1 MNADEPAR
9 AGTFIFYTCG
19 NAACGLRF
27 PAPAVPGLDACPR
40 CGGPLAVAA
49 VAPGGVDAPATPAAH
64 ARVSR
69 RVTVIVDNLR
79 SIYNVGSI
87 LRTADGAGLH
97 HVFLCGITPTP
108 DHPKVAKTALGAEKA
123 VSWSYHPNAL
133 TVLAAERAAGAAI
146 WALETRRD
154 AQPLGPGLAPG
165 NAGLTLVIG
174 NENAG
179 VDPAVLALADRIV
192 CLPMRGVKR
201 SLNVA
206 TAFGAA
212 VYLITEAILA
222 APATSADD
230 AAHH

>member
-1 MNADEPAR
+1 MNADDPAR
-9 AGTFIFYTCG
+9 AGAFIFYACR

-27 PAPAVPGLDACPR
+27 PAPADPGLDACPR

-49 VAPGGVDAPATPAAH
+49 VVPGGADAPASSPTHTSLPQ
-64 ARVSR
+64 

-108 DHPKVAKTALGAEKA
+108 EHPKVAKTALGAEQA
-123 VSWSYHPNAL
+123 VSWSYHSNAL

-146 WALETRRD
+146 WALETRHD
-154 AQPLGPGLAPG
+154 AQPLGRGLAPG
-165 NAGLTLVIG
+165 DAGVTLVIG

-179 VDPAVLALADRIV
+179 VDPAVLAQADRVV

-222 APATSADD
+222 APVD
-230 AAHH
+230 ASGDY